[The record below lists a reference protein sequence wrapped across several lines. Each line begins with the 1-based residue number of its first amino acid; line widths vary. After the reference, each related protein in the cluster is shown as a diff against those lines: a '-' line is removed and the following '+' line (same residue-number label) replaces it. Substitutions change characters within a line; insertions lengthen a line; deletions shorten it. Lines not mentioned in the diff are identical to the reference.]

1 MASGG
6 IRVRYAPSPTGEPHV
21 GNIRTALYDWVFA
34 RSNGGKFVVRIEDT
48 DQSRKVEGAEKSLED
63 SLTWL
68 GLDWDEGMGKSGGF
82 GPYSQSGRLE
92 LYKDVVEAL
101 IRNEFA
107 YRCFCTEN
115 RLANLRDEQRK
126 SKSAVV
132 GYDGMCRG
140 KYVEDATNEPAR
152 GDFVVRFAMPKV
164 GTSEIEDLVK
174 GHVSFENSL
183 SDDFIVLKSDGYPT
197 YHLASVVDDNHMRIS
212 HVFRGEEWLSSVPRH
227 IQLYKAMGWNPPIF
241 AHLPTILAPDKSKL
255 SKRHGATSVLQ
266 FKKMGYVP
274 EAMFNFLCLLGWSKD
289 GETEIL
295 NRKEILEHFDIA
307 QINPSGAVF
316 DIEKLNWMNGYYIRQ
331 MTLAKLADT
340 LSEYW
345 VAYPPDQFDRTPTSA
360 EVMIVAKMV
369 QERLKTLEEASRLV
383 AFLFKE
389 DLRYDSDALIQKG
402 MDAKIA
408 SDTLTAAKSLISGS
422 NVFDAEKLEIS
433 LRELAVKLDVK
444 VGSLLSL
451 IRVATSGQ
459 KVSPP
464 LFISLEAL
472 GKERVLKLLEEAV
485 VKLTSASH
493 VDVD

>member
-1 MASGG
+1 MVNGHV
-6 IRVRYAPSPTGEPHV
+6 RVRYAPSPTGEPHV
-21 GNIRTALYDWVFA
+21 GNIRTALYDWIFA
-34 RSNGGKFVVRIEDT
+34 RSRGGRFIVRIEDT
-48 DQSRKVEGAEKSLED
+48 DQSRKVEGAEKWLEE

-68 GLDWDEGMGKSGGF
+68 GLDWDEGMDKGGEF
-82 GPYSQSGRLE
+82 GPYSQSDRLQ
-92 LYKDVVEAL
+92 LYRDVVGEL
-101 IRNEFA
+101 ISNGLA
-107 YRCFCTEN
+107 YRCFCSES
-115 RLANLRDEQRK
+115 RLENLREEQRQ
-126 SKSAVV
+126 SRSVVV
-132 GYDGMCRG
+132 GYDGMCRQ
-140 KYVEDATNEPAR
+140 KYAEDVTNEPAT

-197 YHLASVVDDNHMRIS
+197 YHLASVVDDNQMHIT

-227 IQLYKAMGWNPPIF
+227 IQLYKAMGWNPPRF

-316 DIEKLNWMNGYYIRQ
+316 DLEKLKWMNGYYIRQ
-331 MTLAKLADT
+331 MSLDRLTKMLY
-340 LSEYW
+340 EYW
-345 VAYPPDQFDRTPTSA
+345 LEFPPDQFDRTPTSG
-360 EVMIVAKMV
+360 EVRIVAQMV
-369 QERLKTLEEASRLV
+369 QERLKTLEEASDLV
-383 AFLFKE
+383 VFLFKD
-389 DLRYDSDALIQKG
+389 DLSYDADELIQKG
-402 MDAKIA
+402 MEVNVT
-408 SDTLTAAKSLISGS
+408 SDTLVAAQSLISDCD
-422 NVFDAEKLEIS
+422 VFDAETLEKS

-444 VGSLLSL
+444 VGNLLGL
-451 IRVATSGQ
+451 VRVATSGQ

-485 VKLTSASH
+485 LKLTNVSH